1 MYLQEAKIT
10 SITKLCKKLLSEKSI
25 ILWEADFKISSNA
38 PFFTLPFIKN
48 LRDNKVKQKSLIA
61 TQNKTGCKLDKRTE
75 IMVQQSD
82 FEQSYKNPKCGNFD
96 SFVCRKIRRI
106 GGTVP
111 EISNRL
117 SMEQGGEPAA
127 NKNH

>member
-1 MYLQEAKIT
+1 M
-10 SITKLCKKLLSEKSI
+10 
-25 ILWEADFKISSNA
+25 ILRYQATL

-48 LRDNKVKQKSLIA
+48 LPDNKVKQKCLIA

-96 SFVCRKIRRI
+96 SFVCRKISRI
-106 GGTVP
+106 GVTVP

-127 NKNH
+127 HKYP